1 MPFFLAP
8 HNRVCC
14 RVTYMHIRG
23 HVPANFQEIVDMLV
37 IRLNCCLAPISEICN
52 QLLTLS
58 LSAVVHLNHKNM

>member
-1 MPFFLAP
+1 
-8 HNRVCC
+8 
-14 RVTYMHIRG
+14 MHIRG